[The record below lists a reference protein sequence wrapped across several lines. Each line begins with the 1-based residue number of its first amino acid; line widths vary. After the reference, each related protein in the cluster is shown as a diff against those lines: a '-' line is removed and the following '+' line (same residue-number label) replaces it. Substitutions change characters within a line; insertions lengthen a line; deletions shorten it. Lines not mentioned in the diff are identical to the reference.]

1 MTPALTDTQVCE
13 VAEQLAAAAAQI
25 VPVDRLVHEPGSVD
39 DGYRIQ
45 AAGLRLL
52 EDRLVGWKA
61 GCTNEAAQQMLQVD
75 GPLVGR
81 YAVDT
86 GDLVTGGAASGRLR
100 GGTPHRG
107 RGRSARPA

>member
-81 YAVDT
+81 YADA
-86 GDLVTGGAASGRLR
+86 GDLVTGGMPVATS
-100 GGTPHRG
+100 
-107 RGRSARPA
+107 